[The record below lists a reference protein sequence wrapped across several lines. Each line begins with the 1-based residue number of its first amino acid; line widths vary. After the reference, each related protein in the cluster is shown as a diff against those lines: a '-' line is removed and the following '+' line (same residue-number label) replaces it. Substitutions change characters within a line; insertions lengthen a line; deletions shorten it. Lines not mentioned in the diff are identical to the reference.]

1 MNVVWKKEGKGLAR
15 TLAGFSCLKRFH
27 PAGHE
32 HVIDAVAF
40 PA

>member
-15 TLAGFSCLKRFH
+15 TLAGFSRLKRFH

-32 HVIDAVAF
+32 YVIDAVGF
-40 PA
+40 SV